1 MTILET
7 KYGDKIDTKEFDG
20 KGYGVFTQYVQ
31 TNYDKLF
38 EKQTTDKNKFKVT
51 LTARREVNV
60 YTDITVEADNAKEAE
75 QKVLEAVRKDKYG
88 FEWEDYINGDEYI
101 DSIEVDETEEVEDE
115 DE

>member
-7 KYGDKIDTKEFDG
+7 RYGDKIDTKEFDG
-20 KGYGVFTQYVQ
+20 KGYGVFTEYVQ
-31 TNYDKLF
+31 RNYDKLF
-38 EKQTTDKNKFKVT
+38 GKQTTDKNKFKVT

-75 QKVLEAVRKDKYG
+75 QKALEAVREDKYG
-88 FEWEDYINGDEYI
+88 FDWEDGDEYI
-101 DSIEVDETEEVEDE
+101 DSIEVDETEEVEDS